1 MYLTVCSGP
10 CVSDGLCSGPCV
22 SDGLCC
28 GPCVSD
34 GLCGGSCVSKFSDG
48 LGAFGAVLL
57 AW

>member
-48 LGAFGAVLL
+48 LWAFGAVLL
-57 AW
+57 AR